1 MSELPTSVW
10 SRSLER
16 FRQDTAANRP
26 TPGCGAVAAVSAS
39 LGLAL
44 VLKALRISQT
54 RQEDPRR
61 LRLIEPVETLL
72 KRLGSF
78 ADDDMQ
84 AFSRYLQAARQSD
97 DTSGDDVQAAARQAC
112 AVPLATAHACLEAL
126 GLSVSALSLAV
137 DVVRADIEAGAL
149 LIHSALSAALLNVDA
164 DLPCLAGHDSREQ
177 ARAMRQRLQADADA
191 ALQRL
196 RGGASRGRGMTSR

>member
-1 MSELPTSVW
+1 MSESPTSVW
-10 SRSLER
+10 TLSLER

-44 VLKALRISQT
+44 VLKALRISQA

-61 LRLIEPVETLL
+61 QRLIEPVETLL
-72 KRLGSF
+72 ERLGSF

-84 AFSRYLQAARQSD
+84 AFSRYLQAARQPDDASD
-97 DTSGDDVQAAARQAC
+97 DDALQAAARQAC

-126 GLSVSALSLAV
+126 GLSVSALPLAIE
-137 DVVRADIEAGAL
+137 VVRADIQAGAL

-164 DLPCLAGHDSREQ
+164 DLPCLSEQDSREQ
-177 ARAMRQRLQADADA
+177 ARAMRQRLQTDADTT
-191 ALQRL
+191 LQRL
-196 RGGASRGRGMTSR
+196 RED